1 MSLINEALKKA
12 QRLRTEGQASD
23 APPVPGGTP
32 ITKRTTPRSANTV
45 VLIGSGAVVL
55 VVISVVVTVYLLN
68 RPKPHAAVEHTEAF
82 LLLRMHVTSWN
93 MAAGLQEQIEDQELS
108 AGLCAA
114 LANDDPLAT
123 DGVVQDTPHATVSV
137 AVRETPDV
145 VRWSPVRRGSVNAFR
160 QPATGV

>member
-1 MSLINEALKKA
+1 MEQLLHA
-12 QRLRTEGQASD
+12 QGWSHFDTHLGDRL
-23 APPVPGGTP
+23 
-32 ITKRTTPRSANTV
+32 
-45 VLIGSGAVVL
+45 AVVAEP
-55 VVISVVVTVYLLN
+55 VRGPGPHHERVAWSGHDGSAAE
-68 RPKPHAAVEHTEAF
+68 PKPHAAVEHTEAF

-145 VRWSPVRRGSVNAFR
+145 VTWSPVCRGSVTAFR